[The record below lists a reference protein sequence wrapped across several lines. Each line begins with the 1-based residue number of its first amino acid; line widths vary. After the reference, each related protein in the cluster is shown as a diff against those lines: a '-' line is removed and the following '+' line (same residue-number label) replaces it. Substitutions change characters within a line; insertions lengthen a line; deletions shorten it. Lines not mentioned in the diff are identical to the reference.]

1 MIKKGYM
8 SIPLITQKIRRIFEN
23 GNTLPVLQHFSGRAD
38 NESAP
43 PWHPQWDRLIE
54 REANLWQR
62 ALAASKNGTRVLIAN
77 SVPAFP
83 NSIMLESLLGAA
95 LTLRDAQVH
104 TLICDGAL
112 PACLNLKYSP
122 ARGPESVRDGSWK
135 THKSSCARCKA
146 GTPVFTKLGLP
157 VHYYSQLLPPQDEME
172 LLTDLADRLP
182 LAEISQ
188 YHRDGL
194 AIGEHAHAGCL
205 RYFASGNLEREPDSE
220 IVLRRYFL
228 AALLTARVM
237 ENLLDRYK
245 YDVAVFHHGIYV
257 PQGVVGEVCRARG
270 VRVVTWNPAY
280 RKRCFIFSHDDTY
293 HHTLINEP
301 VEAWKNI
308 RFGVKQEEEIDEYLR
323 SRWSGSQDW
332 IWFHD
337 TMDARDETL
346 VKETGLDLSKP
357 VIGLLTN
364 VMWDAQLHYRANAFP
379 NMLDWLTKTILYFK
393 KRPELQLLIRIH
405 PAELRGLVPSR
416 QMVQDEIHRQF
427 PQLPSNVFIIPPD
440 SNVNT
445 YTAMLKCNAVIIYG
459 TKTGV
464 ELTSMGIPVVVAGEA
479 WIRNKGLTID
489 AVSEQDYFQILDGL
503 PLVDSRLPA
512 AQIREARKYAYH
524 FFLRRMIPLESIEPI
539 EDKIPYRVKVDSLA
553 ALRPGVD
560 KGMDVICEGVLQ
572 GTPFIYPYEETQ

>member
-1 MIKKGYM
+1 ML
-8 SIPLITQKIRRIFEN
+8 IPLVTQKIRHIFEDS
-23 GNTLPVLQHFSGRAD
+23 NTLGVLRHLRGQGGKA
-38 NESAP
+38 SAP
-43 PWHPQWDRLIE
+43 SWHPQWDRLIE
-54 REANLWQR
+54 NEAKLWQR
-62 ALAASKNGTRVLIAN
+62 ALDASNNGTRVLIAN

-83 NSIMLESLLGAA
+83 NSSMLESLLGAS

-104 TLICDGAL
+104 TLICDGVL

-122 ARGPESVRDGSWK
+122 ERGPEAVRDGSWK
-135 THKSSCARCKA
+135 NHKSSCARCKTS
-146 GTPVFTKLGLP
+146 TPVFTKLGLP
-157 VHYYSQLLPPQDEME
+157 VHFYSQFLPPQDEME
-172 LLTDLADRLP
+172 ILTDLADRLP
-182 LAEISQ
+182 LAEISH

-194 AIGEHAHAGCL
+194 AIGEHAYAGCL

-237 ENLLDRYK
+237 ENLLGRYK

-301 VEAWKNI
+301 VEAWKNMG
-308 RFGVKQEEEIDEYLR
+308 FGAKQEEEINEYLR

-357 VIGLLTN
+357 IIGLLTN

-393 KRPELQLLIRIH
+393 KRPELQLLIRVH

-416 QMVQDEIHRQF
+416 QMVQDEIHHQF
-427 PQLPSNVFIIPPD
+427 PQLPPNVFIIPPD

-479 WIRNKGLTID
+479 WIRNKGMTID
-489 AVSEQDYFQILDGL
+489 ASSEQDYFQILDGL
-503 PLVDSRLPA
+503 PLTDSRLPA

-524 FFLRRMIPLESIEPI
+524 FFLRRMIPIESIEPL
-539 EDKIPYRVKVDSLA
+539 EDKISYRVKVDSLA
-553 ALRPGVD
+553 ALRRGVD
-560 KGMDVICEGVLQ
+560 KGMDVVCEGILQ
-572 GTPFIYPYEETQ
+572 GTPFIYPHEDVH